1 MKKNFIL
8 LITLMSINVKV
19 NALNIPH
26 ASPNP
31 QLSFINGK
39 SWDLCTL
46 DEAFIAMLAHTF
58 APLNVVETGTFKG
71 DTIDRFR
78 KYVPFKYTIE
88 LSKEL
93 FEGVV
98 KRFENDRT
106 VYPYHGDSAQVLPTI
121 IQQLR
126 GKTLFFLD
134 AHFSG
139 NGTAKGP
146 ENTPILT
153 ELQLIKA
160 GGITDAI
167 LVIDDIRMFYKPVAS
182 VRGSIMEGYP
192 SLAEIINKILE
203 INPDYM
209 FAVIAD
215 DLVAFTDSKITVSE
229 VTRAATISRLFD
241 GSNFSKEEVSAAETS
256 IAKAQGIERAT
267 LQILA
272 EFCTEAW
279 SKEAGL
285 SRHYPLWYG
294 LILQNEGNNAK
305 ASQYF
310 REAKERGLNHQY
322 NTSMPALALSAP
334 SVLPAMNFVQVK

>member
-1 MKKNFIL
+1 MKKFFIL
-8 LITLMSINVKV
+8 LIALMSINANTK
-19 NALNIPH
+19 ALNIPH

-31 QLSFINGK
+31 QLSFINCK

-46 DEAFIAMLAHTF
+46 DEAFIAMLAQTF
-58 APLNVVETGTFKG
+58 APLNIVETGTFKG

-106 VYPYHGDSAQVLPTI
+106 VYPYHGDSAQVLPII

-139 NGTAKGP
+139 NGTAKGI

-153 ELQLIKA
+153 ELQIIKD
-160 GGITDAI
+160 GGISDAI
-167 LVIDDIRMFYKPVAS
+167 LVIDDIRMFYEPVGK
-182 VRGSIMEGYP
+182 VKGSIMEGYP
-192 SLAEIINKILE
+192 SLLEIVNKIIE
-203 INPDYM
+203 INPNYM

-215 DLVAFTDSKITVSE
+215 DLVAFTDSKVTVSE

-241 GSNFSKEEVSAAETS
+241 GSNFSKEEVLAAEKT
-256 IAKAQGIERAT
+256 IANAQGFERAS
-267 LQILA
+267 LQRLA
-272 EFCTEAW
+272 EYCTEGW

-294 LILQNEGNNAK
+294 LILQNDGNNAK
-305 ASQYF
+305 ASQMF
-310 REAKERGLNHQY
+310 REAKERGLNHSY
-322 NTSMPALALSAP
+322 NTSTPAFALSTPATI
-334 SVLPAMNFVQVK
+334 PAMNFVQIK